1 MVKKNKKEIQQP
13 HIIHQLVDSLNTNK
27 FFAGIIIILLNIG
40 SKVINVQLSKS
51 AEEYLKMNVSQQIL
65 VFAMSW
71 MGTRDIIA
79 SLILT
84 FIFVIISQYLLNEES
99 TFCIIPKKYHILPTL
114 NLDTNNDGEISEVEL
129 NNAINL
135 LEKAKRKK
143 QQEEQH
149 KHYLS
154 FNSNINNQKQIEM
167 VIDLIDIKLK
177 II

>member
-1 MVKKNKKEIQQP
+1 MAKKLKKETKPPIFYE
-13 HIIHQLVDSLNTNK
+13 LLNSLNTNK

-51 AEEYLKMNVSQQIL
+51 AEEYMKMSVSQQIL

-71 MGTRDIIA
+71 MGTRDIVA

-84 FIFVIISQYLLNEES
+84 FTFVIISQYLLNEES
-99 TFCIIPKKYHILPTL
+99 MYCIIPKKYHILPTL

-135 LEKAKRKK
+135 LERAKNKK
-143 QQEEQH
+143 RNEEMH
-149 KHYLS
+149 KNYLS
-154 FNSNINNQKQIEM
+154 FNSNLNNS
-167 VIDLIDIKLK
+167 
-177 II
+177 

>member
-1 MVKKNKKEIQQP
+1 MTKKNKKVINQP
-13 HIIHQLVDSLNTNK
+13 QEVNKLNFFNELLNSLNTNK

-51 AEEYLKMNVSQQIL
+51 AEEYLKMSISQQIL

-84 FIFVIISQYLLNEES
+84 FIFVIVSQYLLNEES
-99 TFCIIPKKYHILPTL
+99 MYCIIPKKYHILPTL
-114 NLDTNNDGEISEVEL
+114 NLDTNNDGEISEIEL

-135 LEKAKRKK
+135 LERAKNKK
-143 QQEEQH
+143 KNEDMH
-149 KHYLS
+149 KNYLS
-154 FNSNINNQKQIEM
+154 FNTNLNNN
-167 VIDLIDIKLK
+167 
-177 II
+177 

>member
-1 MVKKNKKEIQQP
+1 MAKKLKKEIKP
-13 HIIHQLVDSLNTNK
+13 PIFYELLNSLNTNK

-71 MGTRDIIA
+71 MGTRDIVA

-84 FIFVIISQYLLNEES
+84 FVFVIISQYLLNEES
-99 TFCIIPKKYHILPTL
+99 KYCIIPKKYHILPSL
-114 NLDTNNDGEISEVEL
+114 KIDTNDDGEISEIEL

-135 LEKAKRKK
+135 LEKAKNKK
-143 QQEEQH
+143 KKDEMH
-149 KHYLS
+149 KNYLS
-154 FNSNINNQKQIEM
+154 FNSNLNNS
-167 VIDLIDIKLK
+167 
-177 II
+177 